1 VIDRLGILRPLRKRE
16 FALFLTGWTVSLIGD
31 GFFLV
36 AIAWQVFDLWNS
48 PTALA
53 LVGVAET
60 IPIVALVLVGGVVT
74 DRFERRRVLIASS
87 ALRGGCVGAL
97 GLLAVTGS
105 IELWHIFVFTFVF
118 GAGQAFQGPAAGAI
132 IPDLVPKHLLV
143 RANSLSQFVRQLA
156 FAFLGPAVG
165 GLVVHQ
171 LGAGAAFLVDAGTFA
186 FAIAMLA
193 LLHERPAAAQS
204 GGEATSMRRDIAE
217 GLRFVREH
225 VWLWGTLAWAFLA
238 IFLTWGPFQVL
249 LPYLVRNE
257 LGGDA
262 GDLGLIFGAGG
273 LGALLISLLIGQIG
287 LPRRHIT
294 FMYAIWALACLQI
307 AAYAIVDAPWHA
319 MVVSFVGEACW
330 VAGLLVWI
338 TLMQRVVPPELL
350 GRVKSLDW
358 LISTGLVPLSFAVV
372 GPLAGWFGVR
382 PVMLVAGVAASGLTV
397 AFYFLPGMRATEL
410 PGNARRV
417 ILSELPEQQLG
428 ELDRTGLAEAR
439 PPAT

>member
-1 VIDRLGILRPLRKRE
+1 VIDRLGILRPLRERD
-16 FALFLTGWTVSLIGD
+16 FALFVTGWTVSLIGD

-53 LVGVAET
+53 VVGVAET
-60 IPIVALVLVGGVVT
+60 IPIVGLVLVGGVFT

-87 ALRGGCVGAL
+87 ALRGSCVGVL
-97 GLLAVTGS
+97 GLLVVAGS
-105 IELWHIFVFTFVF
+105 IELWHIFVLSFLF
-118 GAGQAFQGPAAGAI
+118 GAGGAFQGPAAGAI

-143 RANSLSQFVRQLA
+143 QANSLSQFVRQLA

-171 LGAGAAFLVDAGTFA
+171 FGAGTAFLADAGTFA

-193 LLHERPAAAQS
+193 LLRERPAAAKS
-204 GGEATSMRRDIAE
+204 GEATSMRADIAE
-217 GLRFVREH
+217 GLRFVRDH
-225 VWLWGTLAWAFLA
+225 VWLWGTLAWAFVAL
-238 IFLTWGPFQVL
+238 FLTWGPFQIL

-257 LGGDA
+257 LGDA

-273 LGALLISLLIGQIG
+273 LGALLISLTIGQVG
-287 LPRRHIT
+287 LPSRHMT
-294 FMYAIWALACLQI
+294 FMYAIWAVACLQI
-307 AAYAIVDAPWHA
+307 AAYAVVAAPWQA
-319 MVVSFVGEACW
+319 MVVSFAGEACW
-330 VAGLLVWI
+330 IAGLLVWI

-358 LISTGLVPLSFAVV
+358 LISTGLVPVSFAVV
-372 GPLAGWFGVR
+372 GPLAGLFGVR
-382 PVMLVAGVAASGLTV
+382 PVMLVAGLAASGLTV

-410 PGNARRV
+410 PGDPRRV
-417 ILSELPEQQLG
+417 ILRELPDERPV
-428 ELDRTGLAEAR
+428 ELERTGLAEAR
-439 PPAT
+439 PPAM

>member
-1 VIDRLGILRPLRKRE
+1 VIDRLGILRPLRERD
-16 FALFLTGWTVSLIGD
+16 FALFVTGWTVSLIGD

-53 LVGVAET
+53 VVGVAET
-60 IPIVALVLVGGVVT
+60 IPIVGLVLVGGVVT

-97 GLLAVTGS
+97 GLLAVAGS
-105 IELWHIFVFTFVF
+105 IELWHIFVLSFFF

-165 GLVVHQ
+165 GLVVHYF
-171 LGAGAAFLVDAGTFA
+171 GAGTAFLADAGTYA

-193 LLHERPAAAQS
+193 MLHERPAVRS
-204 GGEATSMRRDIAE
+204 GGEATSMRADIAE

-225 VWLWGTLAWAFLA
+225 VWLWGTLAWAFIA
-238 IFLTWGPFQVL
+238 IFLIWGPFQIL

-273 LGALLISLLIGQIG
+273 LGALLISLIIGQIG

-294 FMYAIWALACLQI
+294 LMYAIWALACLQV
-307 AAYAIVDAPWHA
+307 AAYAVVAAPWQA

-358 LISTGLVPLSFAVV
+358 LISTGLVPVSFAVV

-382 PVMLVAGVAASGLTV
+382 PVMLVAGLAASGLTV
-397 AFYFLPGMRATEL
+397 AFYFLPGMRATEM
-410 PGNARRV
+410 PGHPRRV
-417 ILSELPEQQLG
+417 ILSELPDEQRV
-428 ELDRTGLAEAR
+428 ELERTGLAEAR
-439 PPAT
+439 PPAM